1 MDNKKLA
8 AEIVD
13 LVGGPDNIND
23 LVHCATRLRFNLK
36 DSKKAEREALE
47 KHPGVLTVVHSGG
60 QFQVVIGS
68 HVSDVYKEIM
78 KANSF
83 DFSKETQGQD
93 DKNAS
98 VMSKV
103 LEIISGAFSP
113 LIPVMAGAGMIKVLL
128 TVLPMLGWLAED
140 SSTFKVLAAAG
151 NSVFYFFPILLGI
164 TLGYKLKV
172 NPYVAGA
179 IGAALMEPNFTGL
192 MAEGSEAAFMGVP
205 IVLVD
210 YATSVFPIFIAIGI
224 YYFLEKLLNKIIHR
238 EVQLFLVPM
247 VALMIMVPLTAIV
260 FGPIGTYAGTWIAT
274 GISWLIGVSGILSG
288 IIIGAGYTFL
298 VVFGLH
304 WGLAPITLENIK
316 MGGDPIEAMAAATI
330 FAQCGIAVGIYLRA
344 KHDKELRALA
354 SSSTLTGL
362 LAGVTEPIIYGLILR
377 FKRLIPI
384 LMISSAVG
392 GAINGHFGVKYTA
405 YVFHNIFSFPIE
417 KPMHIFV
424 ISVTL
429 TFILA
434 LALTY
439 IFGYETKN
447 KTAVDEEREDT
458 DALAPQPTD
467 LKTESIYS
475 PLIGKIVALKDVKDE
490 VFASGAMGKGIAI
503 DPSVGEVYS
512 PVDGKVAAVFP
523 TGHAIGVTTTNGTDI
538 LIHVGIDTVSL
549 KGKYFTPLVKE
560 GDAVRKGD
568 KILEFDLEKIK
579 EAGYETITPMIIT
592 MSNKEVDVFEREVKS
607 VGKNDVLLTLI

>member
-1 MDNKKLA
+1 MDNKQLA
-8 AEIVD
+8 TDIVN
-13 LVGGPDNIND
+13 LVGGPGNIND
-23 LVHCATRLRFNLK
+23 LVHCATRLRFSLN
-36 DSKKAEREALE
+36 DSKKADREALE
-47 KHPGVLTVVHSGG
+47 KHPGILTVVQSGG

-68 HVSDVYKEIM
+68 HVSDVYKEIK
-78 KANSF
+78 KAHSF
-83 DFSKETQGQD
+83 NFSETPQD
-93 DKNAS
+93 AIAKNTS

-128 TVLPMLGWLAED
+128 TVLPMLGWLSEE

-164 TLGYKLKV
+164 TLGFKLKV

-192 MAEGSEAAFMGVP
+192 LAEGSQAAFLGVP

-224 YYFLEKLLNKIIHR
+224 YYFLEKLLNRIIHR
-238 EVQLFLVPM
+238 EVKLFLVPM

-260 FGPIGTYAGTWIAT
+260 FGPIGTYAGTGIAA
-274 GISWLIGVSGILSG
+274 GISWLIGVSGVLSG
-288 IIIGAGYTFL
+288 IVIGAGYTFL

-344 KHDKELRALA
+344 KHDKELKTLA
-354 SSSTLTGL
+354 ASSTLTGL

-392 GAINGHFGVKYTA
+392 GAINGYFGVKYTA

-434 LALTY
+434 LVLTY
-439 IFGYETKN
+439 IFGYETKS
-447 KTAVDEEREDT
+447 KTVGDEKTEPAGAAAEDVSGK
-458 DALAPQPTD
+458 A
-467 LKTESIYS
+467 ESIYS
-475 PLIGKIVALKDVKDE
+475 PLIGKIVALKDVKDQ

-523 TGHAIGVTTTNGTDI
+523 TGHAIGITTNNGTDI

-560 GDAVRKGD
+560 GDVVKMGD
-568 KILEFDLEKIK
+568 KILDFDLEKIK

-592 MSNKEVDVFEREVKS
+592 MSNKEVDVFEREVAS

>member
-1 MDNKKLA
+1 MDNKQLA
-8 AEIVD
+8 TDIVN
-13 LVGGPDNIND
+13 LVGGSDNIND
-23 LVHCATRLRFNLK
+23 LVHCATRLRFSLN

-47 KHPGVLTVVHSGG
+47 KHPGILTVVQSGG

-78 KANSF
+78 KAHSF
-83 DFSKETQGQD
+83 NFSETPQD
-93 DKNAS
+93 SSDKKTS

-128 TVLPMLGWLAED
+128 TVLPMLGWLSEE

-192 MAEGSEAAFMGVP
+192 LAEGSQAAFLGVP

-224 YYFLEKLLNKIIHR
+224 YYYLEKLLNRIIHR
-238 EVQLFLVPM
+238 EVKLFLVPM

-260 FGPIGTYAGTWIAT
+260 FGPIGTYAGTGIAA
-274 GISWLIGVSGILSG
+274 GISWFIGVSGILSG

-344 KHDKELRALA
+344 KHDKELKALA
-354 SSSTLTGL
+354 ASSTLTGL

-392 GAINGHFGVKYTA
+392 GAINGYFGVKYTA

-434 LALTY
+434 LVLTY
-439 IFGYETKN
+439 IFGYETKS
-447 KTAVDEEREDT
+447 KTAGDEENEP
-458 DALAPQPTD
+458 AEAAVGIGSV
-467 LKTESIYS
+467 KTESIYS
-475 PLIGKIVALKDVKDE
+475 PLIGKVVALKDVKDQ

-503 DPSVGEVYS
+503 EPSVGEVYS

-523 TGHAIGVTTTNGTDI
+523 TGHAIGITTNDGTDI

-560 GDAVRKGD
+560 GDAVKIGD
-568 KILEFDLEKIK
+568 KILDFDLEKIK

-592 MSNKEVDVFEREVKS
+592 MSNKEVDVFEGEVSS